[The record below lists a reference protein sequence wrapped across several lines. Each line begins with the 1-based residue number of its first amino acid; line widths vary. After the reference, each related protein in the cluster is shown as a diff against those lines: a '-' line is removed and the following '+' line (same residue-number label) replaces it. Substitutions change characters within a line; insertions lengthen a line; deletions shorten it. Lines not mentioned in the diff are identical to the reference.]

1 MRLMKRIKIIT
12 LNKCQLMTPPP
23 QVHKKS
29 IRVYIF
35 LSASY
40 ILYFL
45 HCEKHIVIVIHKF
58 LTGVV
63 SKKQIYEN
71 DSYNYKMN

>member
-12 LNKCQLMTPPP
+12 LNKCQLMTPP

-29 IRVYIF
+29 IRIYIF
-35 LSASY
+35 LSAS
-40 ILYFL
+40 LYFL
-45 HCEKHIVIVIHKF
+45 HCEKHIVIMIRKF
-58 LTGVV
+58 LTDVV